1 MKRKCFDSDI
11 TTIRRN
17 LLSDEHGF
25 SLIEVLVAVA
35 ILAIGLL
42 AIGRM
47 QVATVRNT
55 TNSNTTTQAVM
66 LAHQKMEEIKNTP
79 DINDLA
85 DEDESNIDA
94 SGNAGG
100 IFTRRT
106 RISNTP
112 DINIAGVPTSTSD
125 FAREVEIQ
133 VEWTTMH
140 GGNRT
145 ITLNSITHGGGI

>member
-1 MKRKCFDSDI
+1 MKRKCVDN
-11 TTIRRN
+11 TIAIMQRS
-17 LLSDEHGF
+17 LVSDEHGF
-25 SLIEVLVAVA
+25 SLIEVLIAVA

-79 DINDLA
+79 DITDLA
-85 DEDESNIDA
+85 DEDESNLDA
-94 SGNAGG
+94 NGNAGG
-100 IFTRRT
+100 IYTRRT
-106 RISNTP
+106 RISNP
-112 DINIAGVPTSTSD
+112 PNIAGIATPTSD

-133 VEWTTMH
+133 VEWTTVH